1 MQGFDNLCTSSVVDM
16 CTDRYIERMSTRDL
30 LVDAAADLL
39 QRKGY
44 AGTGVSEVLSASA
57 TTKGSLYFHF
67 PGGKGR
73 TRRRGSET
81 TWRGNGRF
89 HPAPAGELTR
99 CSHRDLGIRRRIGC
113 AFVGFGLRT
122 WMRPGYGNTGCRQPN
137 PRSSAVLVRTGTT
150 RGSHCWLSASRQTV
164 GPAKTPSPRQF
175 SLCPH
180 SRARW
185 SLLGRVRIPL
195 RFTLPVG
202 FCPNDCGTR
211 HLGVSALSVEGAVSR
226 RCPQLSTRSPQA
238 DRVVLLI

>member
-67 PGGKGR
+67 PGGKEELAGEAL
-73 TRRRGSET
+73 RRRGEAMAD
-81 TWRGNGRF
+81 F
-89 HPAPAGELTR
+89 
-99 CSHRDLGIRRRIGC
+99 IRHLLESSPDAATAISAFAAALAARLSDSDYERGC
-113 AFVGFGLRT
+113 ALAT
-122 WMRPGYGNTGCRQPN
+122 ATLDAATES
-137 PRSSAVLVRTGTT
+137 RSSAVLVRTGTT

-195 RFTLPVG
+195 RFTLRVG

-211 HLGVSALSVEGAVSR
+211 HLGVSALSVDDAVSR
-226 RCPQLSTRSPQA
+226 GCCQSKVSSVEYEKSPG
-238 DRVVLLI
+238 

>member
-67 PGGKGR
+67 PGGKEELAGEAL
-73 TRRRGSET
+73 RRRGEAMADFIRHLLESSPDAGHRESRHSPPHWLRVCRIRT
-81 TWRGNGRF
+81 TNVD
-89 HPAPAGELTR
+89 APW
-99 CSHRDLGIRRRIGC
+99 
-113 AFVGFGLRT
+113 LRQH
-122 WMRPGYGNTGCRQPN
+122 WMPQPN